1 MLLSD
6 KNPVGGEETNKA
18 FQEVPVIVTNMIYM
32 RSCYHN
38 DIIKV
43 KLSQEFG
50 VDRCSFQEA
59 DVSSKADWEKLWSR
73 LILIIMMNVDTLIIE
88 IIRDAKGYY
97 FQGVN

>member
-1 MLLSD
+1 M
-6 KNPVGGEETNKA
+6 
-18 FQEVPVIVTNMIYM
+18 
-32 RSCYHN
+32 
-38 DIIKV
+38 
-43 KLSQEFG
+43 
-50 VDRCSFQEA
+50 DRCSFQEA